1 MGIYVKSATFSKT
14 YGFSKLD
21 TEVNLIFLMD
31 SFRDTDLE
39 TVIDLLTHLINHP
52 EILNSFYALRCL
64 LENPHDDEIY
74 HIAQELVSKKAPD
87 KDFDTLKYKLLEWS
101 SRSVK
106 KESRFKPSEGHDKSQ
121 Q

>member
-1 MGIYVKSATFSKT
+1 MGIFVTSATLSKK
-14 YGFSKLD
+14 YSYSKLD

-31 SFRDTDLE
+31 GFQDTDLE
-39 TVIDLLTHLINHP
+39 TIIDLLTHLIDQP
-52 EILNSFYALRCL
+52 EILNSFYVLRCL

-74 HIAQELVSKKAPD
+74 RVAQEIVSKKGPD

-101 SRSVK
+101 SQSVK
-106 KESRFKPSEGHDKSQ
+106 KGSRFKPSEGHDKPQ